1 MKKVIVVGNAAS
13 VLTKKQG
20 RLIDS
25 LDVVV
30 RINKFVTRGY
40 EDHVGTKTN
49 VYCSKWLNMCYNM
62 SNLSSYE
69 QVWLPYPKP
78 PNWWTSKGT
87 FNEVTLQQS
96 LQYAKEFE
104 VNENNIKF
112 LDNKRA
118 AEMENVF
125 KNTCQPSTGLIALM
139 MAIQEFPSAAI
150 KYVGFDSF
158 NTGWYWD
165 PSYNCVKDMKNSII
179 FEKIFLNY
187 LDKHYGVTGL

>member
-139 MAIQEFPSAAI
+139 MAIQEFPFAAI